1 MPPHAYRRRAYRPPG
16 QARAGAFV
24 LAWLAGATAG
34 LGVVAGSLAGRF
46 SVAAHGADWIATGTP
61 WFAVM
66 AAAAAAVA
74 VHRWRRISERAPT
87 IAVAAL
93 AVLPALLAAQLARLV
108 DVSAVP
114 RDLAFGGDWWPTVD
128 WLSGVSLEDVIAVAP
143 GLRRVSA
150 SLGVEATWVSLGC
163 EALLLGALVLVA
175 ADLALAAP
183 LCGACRRW
191 GRTRYGVAGAAAE
204 APIEQLEE
212 RAMLRDWMFFRSL
225 GRARTRRV
233 VRFDLTTCPTPGC
246 DRASAVSLY
255 LMRPFL
261 RDRPLVVHHRVGPDD
276 VRTILAMRPRRPSG
290 RSRVPRAA
298 SL

>member
-1 MPPHAYRRRAYRPPG
+1 M
-16 QARAGAFV
+16 
-24 LAWLAGATAG
+24 
-34 LGVVAGSLAGRF
+34 AGSLASRI
-46 SVAAHGADWIATGTP
+46 SVGARGADWIATATP
-61 WFAVM
+61 WLAVL
-66 AAAAAAVA
+66 AAAAAAVL

-93 AVLPALLAAQLARLV
+93 SALPALLAAQLARLV
-108 DVSAVP
+108 EVAAVAQ
-114 RDLAFGGDWWPTVD
+114 DHALGADWWSAVD
-128 WLSGVSLEDVIAVAP
+128 WLSAVSLDDVIAVAP
-143 GLRRVSA
+143 GLRRVA
-150 SLGVEATWVSLGC
+150 ATAGVEGTWVALGC

-175 ADLALAAP
+175 ADLALSAP

-191 GRTRYGVAGAAAE
+191 GRTRHGVAGSAAD
-204 APIEQLEE
+204 APFELLEE
-212 RAMLRDWMFFRSL
+212 HALRRDWLFFRSL
-225 GRARTRRV
+225 GRPRTRRV
-233 VRFDLTTCPTPGC
+233 VRFDLVTCPTPGC

-261 RDRPLVVHHRVGPDD
+261 RDRPLVVHLRVGPDD